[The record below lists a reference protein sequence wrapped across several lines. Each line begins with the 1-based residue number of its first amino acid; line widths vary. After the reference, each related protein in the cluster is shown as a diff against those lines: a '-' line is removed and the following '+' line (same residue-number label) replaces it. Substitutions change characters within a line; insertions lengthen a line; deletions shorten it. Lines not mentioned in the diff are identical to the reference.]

1 MENKKS
7 NIIEIA
13 MKYKQIVIIITSMLV
28 LFGIFSL
35 WVMPRNE
42 FPDFTIRQGLVVGVY
57 PGATSEQV
65 EEQLATKV
73 ENFLYGFK
81 EVNREKTYSISKEGI
96 LIVFV
101 EVNNNVKDPDAF
113 WDKIKFG
120 LTNLKNELP
129 PQVLAL
135 IANNDFGDTAALL
148 LTVQSDNKTP
158 KELEKELKGIEA
170 ELRKISSVS
179 KVKHYGLQK
188 EQITIYLDND
198 KLVYYNIKPL
208 SILAAMQME
217 GSVYY
222 GGELDNTEL
231 ITPIHIPANFKSEE
245 DIKNQ
250 IVYADPLGNV
260 VRVKDVATVVREYE
274 IPSSF
279 IENNGAKSLLISL
292 EMQTGKNIVDFGQ
305 KVDESLEK
313 IRAQLPSDIH
323 IDKISDMPTSV
334 NHSILHFLREFFIA
348 ILAVIFITMLFLPL
362 RVAVVAG
369 VTIPITIFI
378 TIGILYLLGIELN
391 TVSLAGLVVVLGMV
405 VDNAI
410 VILDNHIEKI
420 DDGESAWNAAW
431 KSASDLF
438 VPVFTATLAIIL
450 TYVPMAFFLEG
461 MAGDFVG
468 QLPITI
474 GVALIVSL
482 FVAYLL
488 VPYMSFLFIK
498 KGIVKEKGTQKKFSP
513 LDYLQQFYDKT
524 LEISFKKPKAVI
536 AVGILSVVVA
546 VLMLLIV
553 PRQLFPKV
561 DRNQFAIEIYLPEGY
576 TLQQTEFV
584 ADSLMQMLTK
594 DNRVE
599 NVASFIGT
607 SSPRF
612 HTTYAPNF
620 PSKNYAQ
627 LVVNTKTADDAVALL
642 GEYEKTKRNMFPNA
656 YVRMKQLDMQSTAAP
671 IEVRISGNNKDSLIR
686 VAERVK
692 LLMQQNKDIIWART
706 DYLNPRQGVTVDIN
720 NELANRLGLTK
731 GIVASSLASSFSG
744 LPIGTIW
751 EGDYPVGV
759 QVRNTINK
767 RNSFDDIENQ
777 NVSSLFL
784 NSTTPIRQFATITND
799 WTDGQIIRRNGVRT
813 ITVRA
818 DVIRGVLPYEV
829 LSELKPKIA
838 KIKDESNLLFSYGG
852 EEESE
857 IENYL
862 PLGKALGTG
871 ILLIFFVL
879 LFQFK
884 KPKLVFLVMMTMPL
898 SFLGTAIGL
907 LVTGYP
913 FGFTAFLGVM
923 SLLGIVTRN
932 GIILIDYAEEIRAEG
947 DMKLLDVAIAAGKR
961 RMRPIFLTSFAAAIG
976 VVPMILS
983 GSTLWGPLGAVVCFG
998 LIISMMLTLY
1008 ILPTMYYLSLRKTHA

>member
-1 MENKKS
+1 M
-7 NIIEIA
+7 
-13 MKYKQIVIIITSMLV
+13 
-28 LFGIFSL
+28 
-35 WVMPRNE
+35 
-42 FPDFTIRQGLVVGVY
+42 IR
-57 PGATSEQV
+57 
-65 EEQLATKV
+65 
-73 ENFLYGFK
+73 F
-81 EVNREKTYSISKEGI
+81 
-96 LIVFV
+96 
-101 EVNNNVKDPDAF
+101 
-113 WDKIKFG
+113 
-120 LTNLKNELP
+120 
-129 PQVLAL
+129 
-135 IANNDFGDTAALL
+135 
-148 LTVQSDNKTP
+148 
-158 KELEKELKGIEA
+158 
-170 ELRKISSVS
+170 
-179 KVKHYGLQK
+179 
-188 EQITIYLDND
+188 
-198 KLVYYNIKPL
+198 
-208 SILAAMQME
+208 
-217 GSVYY
+217 
-222 GGELDNTEL
+222 
-231 ITPIHIPANFKSEE
+231 
-245 DIKNQ
+245 
-250 IVYADPLGNV
+250 
-260 VRVKDVATVVREYE
+260 
-274 IPSSF
+274 
-279 IENNGAKSLLISL
+279 
-292 EMQTGKNIVDFGQ
+292 
-305 KVDESLEK
+305 
-313 IRAQLPSDIH
+313 
-323 IDKISDMPTSV
+323 
-334 NHSILHFLREFFIA
+334 
-348 ILAVIFITMLFLPL
+348 
-362 RVAVVAG
+362 
-369 VTIPITIFI
+369 
-378 TIGILYLLGIELN
+378 
-391 TVSLAGLVVVLGMV
+391 
-405 VDNAI
+405 
-410 VILDNHIEKI
+410 IEKI

-431 KSASDLF
+431 KSATDLF
-438 VPVFTATLAIIL
+438 IPVFTATLAIIL

-498 KGIVKEKGTQKKFSP
+498 KGIVKEQEKQKKFSP
-513 LDYLQQFYDKT
+513 LDSLQQFYDKT
-524 LEISFKKPKAVI
+524 LEFSFKKPKTVI

-561 DRNQFAIEIYLPEGY
+561 ERNQFAIEIYLPEGY

-620 PSKNYAQ
+620 PAKNYAQ

-642 GEYEKTKRNMFPNA
+642 DEYEKTKRNMFPNA

-813 ITVRA
+813 ITVKA
-818 DVIRGVLPYEV
+818 DVIRGVLPYKV